1 MHFPAVGLLRVMLN
15 LGGVALALREEI
27 DGVRLAV
34 DLNTMIGDGVDL
46 LEDGLRRIWPA
57 VVVAEGALLGAI
69 VAEVDGDLL
78 DHFNHVGI

>member
-1 MHFPAVGLLRVMLN
+1 MLN
-15 LGGVALALREEI
+15 LGYVALALREEI
-27 DGVRLAV
+27 DGVTVAV

-46 LEDGLRRIWPA
+46 LEDCLRRIWPA

-69 VAEVDGDLL
+69 IAEVDRDLL

>member
-15 LGGVALALREEI
+15 LGGVALTLREEI

-46 LEDGLRRIWPA
+46 LEDGLRIIIRLW
-57 VVVAEGALLGAI
+57 L
-69 VAEVDGDLL
+69 
-78 DHFNHVGI
+78 

>member
-1 MHFPAVGLLRVMLN
+1 MLN
-15 LGGVALALREEI
+15 LGCIALALREEI
-27 DGVRLAV
+27 DGVTVAV

-46 LEDGLRRIWPA
+46 LKDGLRRIRPA
-57 VVVAEGALLGAI
+57 MVVAKGALLGAI